1 MHWRGIEPLCPVC
14 QEELY
19 YSTTN
24 AIKDGQSFLE
34 SSHQRK
40 KKGNVG
46 ALNFGGAIHFNGM
59 LIPKMKVTS
68 RFELETILSAV

>member
-1 MHWRGIEPLCPVC
+1 MHWRGIEPLCPVW

-24 AIKDGQSFLE
+24 AIKDGQRFLE

-46 ALNFGGAIHFNGM
+46 ALNFGGAMDHFLWEYRSVVELSLIH
-59 LIPKMKVTS
+59 I
-68 RFELETILSAV
+68 